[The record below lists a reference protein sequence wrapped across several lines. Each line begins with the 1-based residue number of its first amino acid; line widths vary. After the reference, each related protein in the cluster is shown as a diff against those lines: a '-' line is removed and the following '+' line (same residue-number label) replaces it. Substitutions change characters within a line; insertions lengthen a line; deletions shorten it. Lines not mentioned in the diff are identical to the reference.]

1 MNREEA
7 LNCVKQQ
14 LTEHRY
20 THTIGVMETAISLA
34 ERFGADVKK
43 QRLRLFSTI
52 MPNLDR
58 KKK

>member
-20 THTIGVMETAISLA
+20 THTI
-34 ERFGADVKK
+34 
-43 QRLRLFSTI
+43 
-52 MPNLDR
+52 
-58 KKK
+58 